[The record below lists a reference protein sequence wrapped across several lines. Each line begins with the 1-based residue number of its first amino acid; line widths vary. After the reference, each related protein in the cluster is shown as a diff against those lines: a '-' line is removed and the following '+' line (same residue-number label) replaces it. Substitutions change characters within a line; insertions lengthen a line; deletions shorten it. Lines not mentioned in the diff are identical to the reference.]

1 LWDCYYYITVEI
13 IYQVIANEVAVLKS
27 QLTNHRVDLQDCTIF
42 YQQSRLESSSIPILL
57 LHGWGISTEPY
68 QEVLELLAQHHTII
82 APDLPSFARSAYSG
96 LISDYVSY
104 SKFLL
109 PFLSVLDLQQF
120 HLIGHSFGG
129 GIAITLSTLVPEK
142 VRSVI
147 LIDSTGIPAPSIPEM
162 IPRRAIEMTAQLFL
176 PRSRLKLV
184 DIPLVFSY
192 NLLFNTKNVIQGLLI
207 SLYEDISYLL
217 LEIQAPCLLLW
228 SEKDLTTPL
237 SNAQE
242 MAAIIP
248 NSKLITVEEG
258 FHEWGLWYPEKFTS
272 LILDFICQLE
282 QY

>member
-1 LWDCYYYITVEI
+1 M
-13 IYQVIANEVAVLKS
+13 VLKS

-42 YQQSRLESSSIPILL
+42 YQQSRLESSSIPILF

-68 QEVLELLAQHHTII
+68 QEVLKLLAQHHTII
-82 APDLPSFARSAYSG
+82 APDLPSFRRSTYSG
-96 LISDYVSY
+96 LLPDYLSY
-104 SKFLL
+104 SKCLLSFLK
-109 PFLSVLDLQQF
+109 VLDLQQF
-120 HLIGHSFGG
+120 HLVGHSLGG

-147 LIDSTGIPAPSIPEM
+147 LVDSTGLPAPSIPEM
-162 IPRRAIEMTAQLFL
+162 IPRRAIEMTAQMFL
-176 PRSRLKLV
+176 PRRKLKLV
-184 DIPLVFSY
+184 DIPLIFSY
-192 NLLFNTKNVIQGLLI
+192 NLLFNTGNLIQGLLI
-207 SLYEDISYLL
+207 SVYENINHLL
-217 LEIQAPCLLLW
+217 PKITAPCLLLW

-242 MAAIIP
+242 MVASIP
-248 NSKLITVEEG
+248 GSKLITVEEG

>member
-1 LWDCYYYITVEI
+1 M
-13 IYQVIANEVAVLKS
+13 NEVIVLKS

-42 YQQSRLESSSIPILL
+42 YRQSTLASSSIPILF

-68 QEVLELLAQHHTII
+68 TEVLNLLALSHPII
-82 APDLPSFARSAYSG
+82 APDLPSFAGSNYSD
-96 LISDYVSY
+96 LIPDYVSY
-104 SKFLL
+104 SKILLLFLE
-109 PFLSVLDLQQF
+109 VLNLQQF
-120 HLIGHSFGG
+120 HLVGHSLGG

-147 LIDSTGIPAPSIPEM
+147 LVDSTGIPAPSIPEM
-162 IPRRAIEMTAQLFL
+162 IPRRAIEMTVQMFL
-176 PRSRLKLV
+176 PRRRLKLV

-207 SLYEDISYLL
+207 SIYEDISHLL
-217 LEIQAPCLLLW
+217 PIIQAPCLLLW

-237 SNAQE
+237 NNAKK
-242 MAAIIP
+242 MLAIIP

-258 FHEWGLWYPEKFTS
+258 LHEWGLWYPEKFTS

-282 QY
+282 QL

>member
-1 LWDCYYYITVEI
+1 M
-13 IYQVIANEVAVLKS
+13 VLNS
-27 QLTNHRVDLQDCTIF
+27 QLTNHQVDLQDCTIF
-42 YQQSRLESSSIPILL
+42 YQQSKLDSSSTPILL

-82 APDLPSFARSAYSG
+82 APDLPSFARSSYSG
-96 LISDYVSY
+96 LIPDYVSY

-109 PFLSVLDLQQF
+109 SFLSALDLQQF
-120 HLIGHSFGG
+120 HLVGHSFGG
-129 GIAITLSTLVPEK
+129 GIAITLCTLVPQK

-147 LIDSTGIPAPSIPEM
+147 LIDSTGIPTPSIPEM

-176 PRSRLKLV
+176 PRLRLKLV
-184 DIPLVFSY
+184 DIPWVFSY

-207 SLYEDISYLL
+207 SLYEDISHLL
-217 LEIQAPCLLLW
+217 PKIQAPCLLVW
-228 SEKDLTTPL
+228 SEKDLTTSL

-248 NSKLITVEEG
+248 GSKLVVVEEG

-272 LILDFICQLE
+272 FILDFICKLE
-282 QY
+282 QTHQDKPPQT

>member
-1 LWDCYYYITVEI
+1 MV
-13 IYQVIANEVAVLKS
+13 NEVVVLNS
-27 QLTNHRVDLQDCTIF
+27 QLTNHQVDLQDCTIF
-42 YQQSRLESSSIPILL
+42 YQQSKLDSSSTPILL

-68 QEVLELLAQHHTII
+68 QEVLELLAQHYTII
-82 APDLPSFARSAYSG
+82 APDLPSFARSTYSG

-109 PFLSVLDLQQF
+109 SFLEVLDLQEF
-120 HLIGHSFGG
+120 HLVGHSFGG
-129 GIAITLSTLVPEK
+129 GIAITLCTLVPQK

-147 LIDSTGIPAPSIPEM
+147 LIDSTGIPTPSIPEM

-176 PRSRLKLV
+176 PRLRLKLV

-207 SLYEDISYLL
+207 SLYEDISHLL
-217 LEIQAPCLLLW
+217 PKIQAPCLLVW
-228 SEKDLTTPL
+228 SEKDLTTTL

-248 NSKLITVEEG
+248 GSKLVIVKEG

-272 LILDFICQLE
+272 FILDFICKLE
-282 QY
+282 QTHQGKPPQT